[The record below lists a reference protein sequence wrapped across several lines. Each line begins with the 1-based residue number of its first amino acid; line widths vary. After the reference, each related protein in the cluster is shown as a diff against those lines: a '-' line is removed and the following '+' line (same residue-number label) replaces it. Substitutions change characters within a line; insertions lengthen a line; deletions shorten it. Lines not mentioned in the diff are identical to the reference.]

1 MPADIV
7 TDPAGPL
14 GFTQREWRTVLP
26 LSFASFFE
34 NYDYALL
41 SVAAPVLS
49 SGLGV
54 SATDF
59 GIAVSV
65 IRVSGLA
72 AVVLVGLADRLGRR
86 HMLLVT
92 LAGLAVSTGL
102 TAAAWGIV
110 SFVVLSSLSRV
121 FLSAEGVMT
130 GVVIAEEVH
139 PTRRGR
145 AISVSGLIG
154 QTGFGAVAILVAVVP
169 SLPLGWRWLY
179 LLALGPLL
187 LVAGLRRN
195 LSETE
200 AFHAAASEDRV
211 HRRGVLRLPRRWWG
225 RTAACVVVFGAVGAF
240 QTSAGYYA
248 AQLAQNT
255 YDWTGTYTLVVI
267 ASGLFTLLG
276 FIVGGRGSDRVG
288 RRPVISLGVVVETA
302 GIAVMFGGGES
313 WYAVGWFGF
322 ALGQAMIAGCWVAF
336 VSELV
341 PTEVRA
347 TVSSLVVSMQ
357 VAAGSVGLVVA
368 STVGESIRESGRVG
382 AWMGIVSIA
391 SLGVLWRLPEVAGRD
406 VVGAYGPEHR

>member
-1 MPADIV
+1 MS
-7 TDPAGPL
+7 TDVVSDAVGPL
-14 GFTQREWRTVLP
+14 GFTDREWRTVLP

-59 GIAVSV
+59 GVAVSI
-65 IRVSGLA
+65 IRVTGLA

-92 LAGLAVSTGL
+92 LAGLAVFTGL

-110 SFVVLSSLSRV
+110 SFVILSSLSRV

-154 QTGFGAVAILVAVVP
+154 QTGFGAVAVLVAIVP

-187 LVAGLRRN
+187 LVAMLRRN
-195 LSETE
+195 LTETA
-200 AFHAAASEDRV
+200 AFHAASTDDRV
-211 HRRGVLRLPRRWWG
+211 RRVGVLHLPRRWWG
-225 RTAACVVVFGAVGAF
+225 RTVACIVVFGAIGAF
-240 QTSAGYYA
+240 QTTAAYYA
-248 AQLAQNT
+248 AQLAQDT
-255 YDWTGTYTLVVI
+255 YDWAGTYTVVI
-267 ASGLFTLLG
+267 MLSGLFTLAG

-288 RRPVISLGVVVETA
+288 RRPAISLGVVVETI
-302 GIAVMFGGGES
+302 GVAVMFAGGES
-313 WYAVGWFGF
+313 WYAVGWFAF
-322 ALGQAMIAGCWVAF
+322 ALGQAMIAGCWLAF

-347 TVSSLVVSMQ
+347 TVSSLVVAMQ
-357 VAAGSVGLVVA
+357 VAGGSIGLLVA
-368 STVGESIRESGRVG
+368 STVGDSIRSSGRVG
-382 AWMGIVSIA
+382 TWIGVVSIA
-391 SLGVLWRLPEVAGRD
+391 TLAVLWRLPEVAGRD
-406 VVGAYGPEHR
+406 VVVAYDAGDT